1 MIADDDNHP
10 RLFATEEYLQFAT
23 TIRAKEITMD
33 ANTIGFAIVL
43 PAFVI
48 FAIGLAVTVHRLPG

>member
-1 MIADDDNHP
+1 MIAD
-10 RLFATEEYLQFAT
+10 ATTIPAVRDRGVPSTT

-43 PAFVI
+43 PAFII

>member
-10 RLFATEEYLQFAT
+10 GCSREEYLQFAT

-43 PAFVI
+43 PAFII